1 MVTLPAAGASSRQ
14 SPCCTPGLAQG
25 KKHPRHLDAQHGA
38 TSNTTPWVVVHAG
51 MRRFTEQHPRMAR
64 SLRGAELTTAF
75 PHARPKLQRRS
86 DERLILLAKF
96 VDRGACLA
104 WHSRPSKTKD
114 LEVRNRHRQLSIRNN
129 CPHLSQLC
137 LQCLNPCLLLA
148 ANTFR
153 LLQLRYSNSDTLAST
168 RPSAGDAERWVL
180 SRSVTCATLPE

>member
-1 MVTLPAAGASSRQ
+1 MQPPT
-14 SPCCTPGLAQG
+14 
-25 KKHPRHLDAQHGA
+25 RHRVAVL
-38 TSNTTPWVVVHAG
+38 HAG
-51 MRRFTEQHPRMAR
+51 VRASQSIIREWQRHRQ
-64 SLRGAELTTAF
+64 RGAELTTAF

-180 SRSVTCATLPE
+180 SRSITIHVATIVVVYLERQGRLLSHVCDINGVAFHTP